1 MFDAFSKSSLFISQ
15 LVADNIVQTPWKDIE
30 RERTIQLRELLVKL
44 GPTFIKVGQAI
55 SIRPDI
61 ISQV

>member
-1 MFDAFSKSSLFISQ
+1 MVK
-15 LVADNIVQTPWKDIE
+15 TPWKDIE

-61 ISQV
+61 ISQVQMDEL